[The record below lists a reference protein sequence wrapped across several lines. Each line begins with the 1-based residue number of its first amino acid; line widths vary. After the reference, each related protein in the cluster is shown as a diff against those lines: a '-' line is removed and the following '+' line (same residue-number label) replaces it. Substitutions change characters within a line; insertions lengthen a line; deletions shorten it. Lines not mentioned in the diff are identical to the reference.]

1 MSYNLAQQS
10 ASGVTCGWK
19 AYMVVSGELSDQKL
33 KAGDIVIV
41 LNKNAIENGD
51 DLASYLEEY
60 TLPDGTL
67 TLTVVRETRK
77 PL

>member
-1 MSYNLAQQS
+1 M
-10 ASGVTCGWK
+10 
-19 AYMVVSGELSDQKL
+19 